1 VATALGRTEG
11 GGGWGIRKWEAKAKG
26 AADSGD
32 SGRQWRGGERRRQE
46 RQAARMMTTGAAGRT
61 FGTWVRAPI
70 YEKFK
75 KMQFKSFKKM

>member
-1 VATALGRTEG
+1 VGRGRRRSGEERQVGVATALGRTEG

-46 RQAARMMTTGAAGRT
+46 RQAARG
-61 FGTWVRAPI
+61 
-70 YEKFK
+70 
-75 KMQFKSFKKM
+75 